1 MSVVIACLHCRL
13 LYVWQ
18 IRMYGVDHRP
28 IGLIVLLA
36 RFCLTVADDCSPVIC
51 RRSLSAVPDCVT
63 FTVPVAVV
71 WVIVDL
77 ALKGFLVG
85 RRECKLCAAVIA
97 VVDLCIAANQ
107 FVALLRQPVLQTD
120 RESALQYY
128 TGWEY
133 LAYTTLALDHFP
145 VVEVTIQSRSS

>member
-1 MSVVIACLHCRL
+1 MSTFAECRARL
-13 LYVWQ
+13 RYV
-18 IRMYGVDHRP
+18 YSP
-28 IGLIVLLA
+28 
-36 RFCLTVADDCSPVIC
+36 CCS
-51 RRSLSAVPDCVT
+51 CV
-63 FTVPVAVV
+63 
-71 WVIVDL
+71 VIVDL